1 MHTTRLRSAAAVL
14 AAAALP
20 ALLLTACSSS
30 DDDGSKAAPDS
41 ANQLHI
47 VNGKAPLNTQQLSA
61 ALVSS
66 SDLPGWTVHPLP
78 STDSSGTSTLT
89 ADKPVCQPLA
99 DVTGTNPKIHRM
111 AVIGATFAKTLKKGE
126 KTPAVLNQLLIASH
140 APGDAAKVMASVKKG
155 VAECTSFT
163 VTDGTGT
170 KTPFTV
176 KKGPAVSVGD
186 ASVSWIMND
195 PSDKKKGAAL
205 ITVVQTGD
213 TVTNYVSVKSSGG
226 PGPLPL
232 DVARKQDAKLKV
244 VLASRK

>member
-14 AAAALP
+14 AAVALP

-30 DDDGSKAAPDS
+30 DDGSKAAPDS

-61 ALVSS
+61 ALISS
-66 SDLPGWTVHPLP
+66 SDLPGWTVHPQP

-111 AVIGATFAKTLKKGE
+111 AVIGASFAKTLKKGE
-126 KTPAVLNQLLIASH
+126 KTPAVINQLLIASH

-163 VTDGTGT
+163 VTDSTGT
-170 KTPFTV
+170 KTPFTI

-226 PGPLPL
+226 PGPVPL
-232 DVARKQDAKLKV
+232 EVARKQDAKLKV

>member
-1 MHTTRLRSAAAVL
+1 MHTTRLRSAAAAL

-30 DDDGSKAAPDS
+30 DDGSKAAPDS

-66 SDLPGWTVHPLP
+66 SDLPGWTVRPQP
-78 STDSSGTSTLT
+78 PTDTSGTATLT

-111 AVIGATFAKTLKKGE
+111 AVIGASFARTLKKGE
-126 KTPAVLNQLLIASH
+126 KTPGVINQLLIASH
-140 APGDAAKVMASVKKG
+140 APGDAAKVMASVKKA
-155 VAECTSFT
+155 VAGCTSFT
-163 VTDGTGT
+163 VTDSTGT
-170 KTPFTV
+170 KTPFTIE
-176 KKGPAVSVGD
+176 KGPAVSVGD

-213 TVTNYVSVKSSGG
+213 TVTNYVSVKSAGG

-232 DVARKQDAKLKV
+232 EVARKQDAKLKV
-244 VLASRK
+244 VLAARK